1 MEKKKQYEH
10 PSAIVILLSG
20 KDRFMDAMSG
30 EIPAVRRHRGDI
42 DWEEE

>member
-30 EIPAVRRHRGDI
+30 GPAGKRRHRGNI